1 MNSHGKRGGAR
12 PGALVREF
20 KIQNKMGLHAR
31 PAALFVKTAS
41 RFVSDITV
49 LRSGC
54 EVSGKSIMGLMTLEA
69 AMGSMLKVTAEGA
82 DAEQALDELQK
93 LIDSK
98 FYED

>member
-1 MNSHGKRGGAR
+1 MSSTAKKNGHGRV
-12 PGALVREF
+12 LVREF
-20 KIQNKMGLHAR
+20 KVLNRLGLHAR

-41 RFVSDITV
+41 RFSCDITIGK
-49 LRSGC
+49 SGA

-69 AMGSMLKVTAEGA
+69 AMGCVLKVTADGS

-93 LIDSK
+93 LIDNK